1 MTQRPGKVE
10 VPSDMPSAIEVHGLS
25 KRFGAV
31 QAVDDLSF
39 EVAAGRVTG
48 FLGPNGSGKT
58 TTLRMLLGLVS
69 ITEGSATFSGRAYQQ
84 FDHPI
89 SHVGA
94 VLEATSFHPSRR
106 AEDHLKTV
114 AIAAGLPLQRV
125 GETLDLVGLR
135 DVARRRVGKFSLG
148 MRQRLQLAT
157 ALLGDPEIL
166 ILDEPSNG
174 LDPQGIQWL
183 RTFIRHQASIGHAVL
198 VSSHLLS
205 EMEETVDDVVIISH
219 GKLVL
224 QTTLADMASQ
234 AGSTTGLRIRTP
246 ELARLIAVLQAVPV
260 AYRQTAPDTVVIDRA
275 TPEWF
280 GPLAAQHQIVLYELV
295 HERGRLEDVFL
306 RLTHGFD
313 AADPHLAGGQAAPF
327 GAVPSTG
334 SAPMP
339 GGAG

>member
-1 MTQRPGKVE
+1 
-10 VPSDMPSAIEVHGLS
+10 MPSAIEVHGLS
-25 KRFGAV
+25 KQFGPV

-39 EVAAGRVTG
+39 EVMPGRVTG

-69 ITEGSATFSGRAYQQ
+69 VTAGTATFGGRRYVDL
-84 FDHPI
+84 DHPVRR
-89 SHVGA
+89 VGA
-94 VLEATSFHPSRR
+94 VLEATSFHPTRR
-106 AEDHLKTV
+106 AEDHLKSV
-114 AIAAGLPLQRV
+114 AIGAGIPISRV
-125 GETLDLVGLR
+125 DETLALVGLS

-183 RTFIRHQASIGHAVL
+183 RTFIRHQASLGHSVL

-205 EMEETVDDVVIISH
+205 EMEETVDDVVIVSH

-224 QTTLADMASQ
+224 QTTLAELATQ
-234 AGSTTGLRIRTP
+234 AGTSTGLRIRSP
-246 ELARLIAVLQAVPV
+246 ELPRLLPILDAIPV
-260 AYRQTAPDTVVIDRA
+260 GHRQSAPDTIVIDRA

-295 HERGRLEDVFL
+295 HERGSLEEVFL
-306 RLTHGFD
+306 SITHGFD
-313 AADPHLAGGQAAPF
+313 AANPGQAGNQPDPF
-327 GAVPSTG
+327 GTVAPATG
-334 SAPMP
+334 PAAMP

>member
-1 MTQRPGKVE
+1 
-10 VPSDMPSAIEVHGLS
+10 MPSAIEVHGLS
-25 KRFGAV
+25 KQFGAV

-39 EVAAGRVTG
+39 EVMPGRVTG

-58 TTLRMLLGLVS
+58 TTLRILLGLVS
-69 ITEGSATFSGRAYQQ
+69 ASAGNATFGGRRYVDL
-84 FDHPI
+84 DHPVR
-89 SHVGA
+89 HVGA
-94 VLEATSFHPSRR
+94 VLEATSFHPTRR
-106 AEDHLKTV
+106 AEDHLKSV
-114 AIAAGLPLQRV
+114 AIGSGIPISRV
-125 GETLDLVGLR
+125 DETLGLVGLT

-157 ALLGDPEIL
+157 ALLGEPEIL

-183 RTFIRHQASIGHAVL
+183 RTFIRHQASLGHSVL

-205 EMEETVDDVVIISH
+205 EMEETVDDVVIVSH

-224 QTTLADMASQ
+224 QTTLAELATQ
-234 AGSTTGLRIRTP
+234 AGTSTGLRIRSP
-246 ELARLIAVLQAVPV
+246 ELPRLLPILDAIPV
-260 AYRQTAPDTVVIDRA
+260 GYRQSAPDTIVIDRA

-295 HERGRLEDVFL
+295 LERGSLEEVFL
-306 RLTHGFD
+306 SITHGFD
-313 AADPHLAGGQAAPF
+313 AANPAQAGNQPDPLGAAVAGAGPAA
-327 GAVPSTG
+327 
-334 SAPMP
+334 MP

>member
-1 MTQRPGKVE
+1 
-10 VPSDMPSAIEVHGLS
+10 MPSAIEVHSLS
-25 KRFGAV
+25 KEFGALR
-31 QAVDDLSF
+31 AVDGLSF
-39 EVAAGRVTG
+39 EVAPGRVTG

-69 ITEGSATFSGRAYQQ
+69 ITAGTATFGGRRYVEL
-84 FDHPI
+84 DHPI
-89 SHVGA
+89 HHVGA

-106 AEDHLKTV
+106 AEDHLKSV
-114 AIAAGLPLQRV
+114 ALGAGIPMSKV
-125 GETLDLVGLR
+125 DETLELVGLA
-135 DVARRRVGKFSLG
+135 DVGRRRVGKFSLG

-205 EMEETVDDVVIISH
+205 EMEETVDDVVIVSH

-224 QTTLADMASQ
+224 QTTLADLAQQ
-234 AGSTTGLRIRTP
+234 AGTSTGMRIRTP
-246 ELARLIAVLQAVPV
+246 EMGRLRAVLDAIPV
-260 AYRQTAPDTVVIDRA
+260 GYVQTGEDTLSIAGA

-280 GPLAAQHQIVLYELV
+280 GPLAALHQLVLYELV
-295 HERGRLEDVFL
+295 HDRGSLEEVFL
-306 RLTHGFD
+306 SLTHGFD
-313 AADPHLAGGQAAPF
+313 AGDPNHM
-327 GAVPSTG
+327 GATVPV
-334 SAPMP
+334 P
-339 GGAG
+339 GGAA

>member
-1 MTQRPGKVE
+1 MTPLRSE
-10 VPSDMPSAIEVHGLS
+10 AAVPSGMPSAIEVHGLS
-25 KRFGAV
+25 KQFGPLR
-31 QAVDDLSF
+31 AVDKLTF
-39 EVAAGRVTG
+39 EVEAGRVTG

-69 ITEGSATFSGRAYQQ
+69 ITEGTATFGGRRYVEL
-84 FDHPI
+84 DHPI
-89 SHVGA
+89 HHVGA

-106 AEDHLKTV
+106 AEDHLKSV
-114 AIAAGLPLQRV
+114 AIGAGIPLQRV
-125 GETLDLVGLR
+125 DETLELVGLA

-205 EMEETVDDVVIISH
+205 EMEETVDDVVIVSH
-219 GKLVL
+219 GRLVL
-224 QTTLADMASQ
+224 QTTLGELATQ
-234 AGSTTGLRIRTP
+234 AGTSTGMRVRTP
-246 ELARLIAVLQAVPV
+246 EIERLRAILDAVPV
-260 AYRQTAPDTVVIDRA
+260 AYAQTGPDSLTIDGA

-295 HERGRLEDVFL
+295 HDRGTLEDVFL
-306 RLTHGFD
+306 SLTHGFD
-313 AADPHLAGGQAAPF
+313 AADPTTMGGQAA
-327 GAVPSTG
+327 A
-334 SAPMP
+334 MP
-339 GGAG
+339 GGAT

>member
-1 MTQRPGKVE
+1 
-10 VPSDMPSAIEVHGLS
+10 MPSAIEVRGLS
-25 KRFGAV
+25 KQFGAV
-31 QAVDDLSF
+31 RAVDDLSF

-69 ITEGSATFSGRAYQQ
+69 ISGGTATVGGRRYL
-84 FDHPI
+84 DIDKPI
-89 SHVGA
+89 HHVGA
-94 VLEATSFHPSRR
+94 VLEATSFHPTRR
-106 AEDHLKTV
+106 AEDHLKMV
-114 AIAAGLPLQRV
+114 AIGAGIPLTKV
-125 GETLDLVGLR
+125 GETLGLVGLS
-135 DVARRRVGKFSLG
+135 DVGRRRVGKFSLG

-157 ALLGDPEIL
+157 ALLGEPEIL

-219 GKLVL
+219 GRLVL

-234 AGSTTGLRIRTP
+234 AGTTTGLRIRTP
-246 ELARLIAVLQAVPV
+246 ELPRLIAVLQAIPV
-260 AYRQTAPDTVVIDRA
+260 AYRQTAPDTIVIDRA

-295 HERGRLEDVFL
+295 HERGSLEDVFL

-327 GAVPSTG
+327 GANPAAGQSG
-334 SAPMP
+334 GPAAGQSGGPAPMP
-339 GGAG
+339 GGTP